1 MSWWCD
7 KYNALPE
14 AGGVMDQDYGLIH
27 RMGAA
32 ANTYTI
38 ITRVQGLY
46 GAAIHSLTE
55 PERRLIA
62 SLRKLG
68 VM

>member
-1 MSWWCD
+1 
-7 KYNALPE
+7 
-14 AGGVMDQDYGLIH
+14 MDQDYGLIH

>member
-1 MSWWCD
+1 
-7 KYNALPE
+7 
-14 AGGVMDQDYGLIH
+14 MDQDYGMIQ
-27 RMGAA
+27 RMNAA
-32 ANTYTI
+32 ANTYSI
-38 ITRVQGLY
+38 ITKVRGLY